1 MTGYDGE
8 FTALVYRDGT
18 LVAADVHL
26 AWDWDDDDENQVR
39 ISAYIPK
46 PEDL

>member
-8 FTALVYRDGT
+8 FTANVYYDGKLVSE
-18 LVAADVHL
+18 AVHL

-39 ISAYIPK
+39 IQAYIPK